1 SAVDVGKAIREI
13 PATQPAGQPQE
24 LVSRLAERFADGKE
38 IRWMTYQNIQQGRPA
53 KVAKTIM
60 NDPRGYERV
69 IFRDSERVLCFTPQ
83 PKRVQVDIFSL
94 SNAFPE
100 GVFDFDQLGL
110 TCHTALERGTVKSF
124 QTDPDGYSIRFD
136 WPAVDS
142 KIWTSIIT
150 LSSDLILKKQ
160 TGIWDGQVMNENW
173 YLCPEQIG
181 SCQIPRVIVEAQQN
195 GPFVDVILI
204 EKLELNPQFS
214 DEQLRA
220 PEIPE
225 GAVVV
230 DYRGVNREGGEK
242 PKVTTYTKAAT
253 TQAATAS
260 AAARPE
266 TPSPIV
272 LVEQSGRSDLG
283 LWGALGGVFVV
294 GVIAFGAIIYRR
306 MGRSG

>member
-1 SAVDVGKAIREI
+1 K
-13 PATQPAGQPQE
+13 
-24 LVSRLAERFADGKE
+24 
-38 IRWMTYQNIQQGRPA
+38 
-53 KVAKTIM
+53 
-60 NDPRGYERV
+60 GYERV
-69 IFRDSERVLCFTPQ
+69 IFRDSERVLCFQPQ
-83 PKRVQVDIFSL
+83 PGRVQVDIFSL

-124 QTDPDGYSIRFD
+124 QTDADGYSIRFD
-136 WPAVDS
+136 WPMADS

-150 LSSDLILKKQ
+150 LSSDLALKKR
-160 TGIWDGQVMNENW
+160 TGMRDGQVMEEVW

-181 SCQIPRVIVEAQQN
+181 SCQIPRVIVEARRFGN
-195 GPFVDVILI
+195 DSMVEMILV

-214 DEQLRA
+214 DKQLRA

-230 DYRGVNREGGEK
+230 DYRGVNRDSGER
-242 PKVTTYTKAAT
+242 PKVTTHTKVAT
-253 TQAATAS
+253 TQAAPS
-260 AAARPE
+260 PAAARPE

-272 LVEQSGRSDLG
+272 LVEQSGRWDLG